1 MTYMHRLCLIAVALL
16 ATLGAAEASDGVDG
30 TDLVH
35 EWNRLV
41 IEVIMEDG
49 FGPPIAARIHAYSNL
64 AAYEAARHAEPAYRS
79 MSGLLN
85 GFSGVPQP
93 SADSVY
99 DWRVAL
105 VAAYQTACSKLLY
118 RISISDSLAAVQFAR
133 LQKSVDAAVFQRSK
147 AYGSSVGKAINVYAK
162 ADGYNR
168 TQGLPDYEWPRCD
181 SCWVPT
187 PPNFAKPLSPY
198 CGRVRTIVLKS
209 SSEFPVPPSIT
220 FSKQRGSAF
229 YKAAQEV
236 YDISRALTEEQRHIA
251 EFWND
256 NPVLTAYHGH
266 FIFNTRQ
273 ISPGGHW
280 MNIAEQVMTQKQSP
294 MVQCLE
300 IYAKLAF
307 GLFDGFTACW
317 QEKFRGNLIRPVTYI
332 NTHIDKSWEPFLQT
346 PPFPEHASGHST
358 ITAAAAE
365 ILTAYFGDMPF
376 VDSTEARFGFG
387 VRSFTSFRQAAAE
400 ASLSR
405 LYGGIHYR
413 RGCDAGAEHG
423 ALIGKAVLARV
434 RLRDE

>member
-1 MTYMHRLCLIAVALL
+1 MLRNCLWLVALL
-16 ATLGAAEASDGVDG
+16 GVTLSADASDGVDG
-30 TDLVH
+30 TELVH

-64 AAYEAARHAEPAYRS
+64 AGYEAARHADPAYRS
-79 MSGLLN
+79 MSGMLN
-85 GFSGVPQP
+85 GFTGVPQP
-93 SADSVY
+93 VADTRY

-105 VAAYQTACSKLLY
+105 VAAYQTSCSKLLY
-118 RISISDSLAAVQFAR
+118 RISISDSLAKVQFAR
-133 LQKSVDAAVFQRSK
+133 LAKEVPEDVFERSK
-147 AYGSSVGKAINVYAK
+147 AYGKSVGATINVYAK

-181 SCWVPT
+181 SCWQPT

-198 CGRVRTIVLKS
+198 CGMVRTIVLKS
-209 SSEFPVPPSIT
+209 ASEFPVPPSIP
-220 FSKQRGSAF
+220 FSKNQGSAF
-229 YKAAQEV
+229 RKAAEEV
-236 YDISRALTEEQRHIA
+236 YEISRSLSKEQRQIA

-256 NPVLTAYHGH
+256 NPVVTAYHGH
-266 FIFNTRQ
+266 FIFNSRQ

-280 MNIAEQVMTQKQSP
+280 MNIAEQVMSEKRTP
-294 MVQCLE
+294 MVASLE
-300 IYAKLAF
+300 VYSKLAF
-307 GLFDGFTACW
+307 SLFDGFTACW

-332 NTHIDKSWEPFLQT
+332 NQNIDKAWEPFLQT

-358 ITAAAAE
+358 ITAAASE
-365 ILTAYFGDMPF
+365 VLTSYFGDMPF

-387 VRSFTSFRQAAAE
+387 VRSFTSFRAAAVE
-400 ASLSR
+400 ASISR

-423 ALIGKAVLARV
+423 AVIGKAVLDRV
-434 RLRDE
+434 RVRP

>member
-1 MTYMHRLCLIAVALL
+1 MKPMLRNCLWLVALL
-16 ATLGAAEASDGVDG
+16 GVTLSADASDGVDG
-30 TDLVH
+30 TELVH

-64 AAYEAARHAEPAYRS
+64 AGYEAARHADPAYRS
-79 MSGLLN
+79 MSGMLN
-85 GFSGVPQP
+85 GFTGVPQP
-93 SADSVY
+93 VADTRY

-105 VAAYQTACSKLLY
+105 VAAYQTSCSKLLY
-118 RISISDSLAAVQFAR
+118 RISISDSLAKVQFAR
-133 LQKSVDAAVFQRSK
+133 LAKEVPEDVFERSK
-147 AYGSSVGKAINVYAK
+147 AYGKSVGATINVYAK

-181 SCWVPT
+181 SCWQPT

-198 CGRVRTIVLKS
+198 CGMVRTIVLKS
-209 SSEFPVPPSIT
+209 ASEFPVPPSIP
-220 FSKQRGSAF
+220 FSKNQGSAF
-229 YKAAQEV
+229 RKAAEEV
-236 YDISRALTEEQRHIA
+236 YEISRSLSKEQRQIA

-256 NPVLTAYHGH
+256 NPVVTAYHGH
-266 FIFNTRQ
+266 FIFNSRQ

-280 MNIAEQVMTQKQSP
+280 MNIAEQVMSEKRTP
-294 MVQCLE
+294 MVASLE
-300 IYAKLAF
+300 VYSKLAF
-307 GLFDGFTACW
+307 SLFDGFTACW

-332 NTHIDKSWEPFLQT
+332 NQNIDKAWEPFLQT

-358 ITAAAAE
+358 ITAAASE
-365 ILTAYFGDMPF
+365 VLTSYFGDMPF

-387 VRSFTSFRQAAAE
+387 VRSFTSFRAAAVE
-400 ASLSR
+400 ASISR

-423 ALIGKAVLARV
+423 AVIGKAVLDRV
-434 RLRDE
+434 RVRP

>member
-1 MTYMHRLCLIAVALL
+1 MTRMLRNCLWLVALFGV
-16 ATLGAAEASDGVDG
+16 TLSADASDSVDG
-30 TDLVH
+30 AELVH

-64 AAYEAARHAEPAYRS
+64 AGYEAARHADPAYRS
-79 MSGLLN
+79 MAGMLN
-85 GFSGVPQP
+85 GFTGVPQP
-93 SADSVY
+93 APDARY

-105 VAAYQTACSKLLY
+105 VAAYQTSCSKLLY
-118 RISISDSLAAVQFAR
+118 RISISDSLATVQLAR
-133 LQKSVDAAVFQRSK
+133 LAKEVAEDVFERSK
-147 AYGSSVGKAINVYAK
+147 AYGKSVGTAINVYAK

-198 CGRVRTIVLKS
+198 CGMVRTIVLKS
-209 SSEFPVPPSIT
+209 ASEFPVPPSIP
-220 FSKQRGSAF
+220 FSKKQGSAF
-229 YKAAQEV
+229 RKAAEEV
-236 YDISRALTEEQRHIA
+236 YEISRSLSTEQRHIA

-256 NPVLTAYHGH
+256 NPVVTAYHGH
-266 FIFNTRQ
+266 FIFNSRQ

-280 MNIAEQVMTQKQSP
+280 MNIAEQVMSQKRMP
-294 MVQCLE
+294 MVASLE
-300 IYAKLAF
+300 VYSKLAF
-307 GLFDGFTACW
+307 ALFDGFTACW

-332 NTHIDKSWEPFLQT
+332 NQNIDKAWEPFLQT

-365 ILTAYFGDMPF
+365 VLTSYFGDMPF
-376 VDSTEARFGFG
+376 VDSTEVRFGFG
-387 VRSFTSFRQAAAE
+387 VRSFTSFRAAAVE
-400 ASLSR
+400 ASVSR

-423 ALIGKAVLARV
+423 AMIGKAVLDRV
-434 RLRDE
+434 RVRP

>member
-1 MTYMHRLCLIAVALL
+1 MKPMLRNCLWLVALL
-16 ATLGAAEASDGVDG
+16 GVTLSADASDGVDG
-30 TDLVH
+30 TELVH

-64 AAYEAARHAEPAYRS
+64 AGYEAARHADPAYRS
-79 MSGLLN
+79 MSGMLN
-85 GFSGVPQP
+85 GFTGVPQP
-93 SADSVY
+93 VADTRY

-105 VAAYQTACSKLLY
+105 VAAYQTSCSKLLY
-118 RISISDSLAAVQFAR
+118 RISISDSLAKVQFAR
-133 LQKSVDAAVFQRSK
+133 LAKEVPEDVFERSK
-147 AYGSSVGKAINVYAK
+147 AYGKSVGAAINVYAK

-181 SCWVPT
+181 SCWQPT

-198 CGRVRTIVLKS
+198 CGMVRTIVLKS
-209 SSEFPVPPSIT
+209 ASEFPVPPSIP
-220 FSKQRGSAF
+220 FSKNQGSAF
-229 YKAAQEV
+229 RKAAEEV
-236 YDISRALTEEQRHIA
+236 YEISRSLSKEQRQIA

-256 NPVLTAYHGH
+256 NPVVTAYHGH
-266 FIFNTRQ
+266 FIFNSRQ

-280 MNIAEQVMTQKQSP
+280 MNIAEQVMSEKRTP
-294 MVQCLE
+294 MVASLE
-300 IYAKLAF
+300 VYSKLAF
-307 GLFDGFTACW
+307 SLFDGFTACW

-332 NTHIDKSWEPFLQT
+332 NQNIDKAWEPFLQT

-358 ITAAAAE
+358 ITAAASE
-365 ILTAYFGDMPF
+365 VLTSYFGDMPF

-387 VRSFTSFRQAAAE
+387 VRSFTSFRAAAVE
-400 ASLSR
+400 ASISR

-423 ALIGKAVLARV
+423 AVSGKAVLDRV
-434 RLRDE
+434 RVRP